1 MRPAMSSR
9 IVEMRRRLAPVRSF
23 GKTAAPIR
31 IAAMLAFALL
41 SASGVA
47 AAQPPS
53 DAWQTSCPAASAPCI
68 AHAQNGGET
77 RIGVAAVRLSVGE
90 RSPSQPVVVV
100 DIGTPVVQARGF
112 GLGVDDQRPLV
123 ATFTQCDQIACRAV
137 ITGAA
142 AEALVK
148 QFRAGQEAVLV
159 YFATDSQPVKIHV
172 TLKGFTA
179 AYRKVSSARK

>member
-1 MRPAMSSR
+1 MRQGLTS
-9 IVEMRRRLAPVRSF
+9 VLSF
-23 GKTAAPIR
+23 EKTAAPTR
-31 IAAMLAFALL
+31 VAAMLAFALM
-41 SASGVA
+41 SATGAA
-47 AAQPPS
+47 AAQPAS

-77 RIGVAAVRLSVGE
+77 RIGTAAVRLSVGE
-90 RSPSQPVVVV
+90 RSQSQPVVVV
-100 DIGTPVVQARGF
+100 DVGTPVVQARGF

-137 ITGAA
+137 ITGPA

-179 AYRKVSSARK
+179 AYRKISSARR